1 MLLKIDYLWCGTK
14 SDFTWYT
21 KTTGYSVTVNYND
34 IIVNLIKSDIMNAEP
49 PIAVVNLYIRKKLAK
64 ILEDTRN
71 GTCFDMAYL
80 IKDLEEDTIEGVFS
94 LIKELASYE
103 EVEFSSNLIV
113 VNQAILPDQAILT
126 KFDTVK
132 FVNK

>member
-1 MLLKIDYLWCGTK
+1 MSLKINYLWCGTK
-14 SDFTWYT
+14 SDFTWYI
-21 KTTGYSVTVNYND
+21 KTNGCSVTINYND

-49 PIAVVNLYIRKKLAK
+49 PLAVVNLYIRKKLAK
-64 ILEDTRN
+64 VMEDARN
-71 GTCFDMAYL
+71 GTCSEMAYL

-94 LIKELASYE
+94 LIKELATYEDISYN
-103 EVEFSSNLIV
+103 SNLVI
-113 VNQAILPDQAILT
+113 VNQSLLPDQTILA